1 MRILVF
7 MTSER
12 ETADQVAVNVKSIL
26 RGFCRP
32 SRAFRNLLAVALCG
46 WATAIAQ
53 AGMVPVASSL
63 DRPDLATATI
73 TPSLF
78 HGPESFYP
86 FLGVIAAVACTYIL
100 RRRRI
105 AQQEAASVA
114 DR

>member
-12 ETADQVAVNVKSIL
+12 ETADQAAVNVKSFL
-26 RGFCRP
+26 LGFCQR
-32 SRAFRNLLAVALCG
+32 SRTFRNLLTVALYG
-46 WATAIAQ
+46 WASATAQ

-105 AQQEAASVA
+105 AQLEAASVA